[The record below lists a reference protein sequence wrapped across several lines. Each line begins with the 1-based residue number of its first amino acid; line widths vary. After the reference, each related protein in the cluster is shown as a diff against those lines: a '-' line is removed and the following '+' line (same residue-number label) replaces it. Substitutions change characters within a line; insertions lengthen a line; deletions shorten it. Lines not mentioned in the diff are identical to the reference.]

1 MGALGNRSAG
11 RRVHAAYRHPRA
23 RPRPGSAPAQPRAV
37 RHHVGAH
44 REPATRGRPSHR
56 AGSADRGGA
65 VSHTGDDTS
74 TAALTA
80 RAGPDSISRSQK
92 RTWLIDVDPPPGG
105 PRLPRAGPPW
115 EDPGLADQALQEP
128 TRPVA
133 RLHAGGGGA
142 LPGDRRP
149 AGRSL
154 HLHGQ
159 GQSGRRR
166 HERHSFLGLGNIGP
180 LAGKP
185 VMEGKGILFKAFAD
199 IDVFDLEVASEN
211 PEDVIRFC
219 QLLEPTVGGI
229 NLEDIRSP
237 DCFHIEEELRDTLSI
252 PVFHDDQHGTAIISG
267 AALLNALD
275 VVGKDVGQIRVVFAG
290 AGAAALATAE
300 HYVRLGVRREQIVMC
315 DHEGVLHTE
324 RADLDRYKSR
334 FAVRTK
340 ARTLADAFKDADV
353 FVGLSVAGIVSGD
366 MLKAMAKQPIVFA
379 LANPTPEIMPE
390 EAKQAR
396 GDAVIATGRSDFS
409 NQVNNVLGFPFI
421 FRGALDVRA
430 KKINEEMEMAA
441 TRALAALAKEEVP
454 ESVTRA
460 YGGDK
465 LKFGPDYLIPKPF
478 DPRVLLWVAPAVAWA
493 AVASGIA
500 GRIIDVEEYRAE
512 LEARLGPERQV
523 MRGLIT
529 RAQQDPPSI
538 VFPEGDDPRILRASR
553 ILADEGIARP
563 ILLGDL
569 DAIRRQADEGSLTLE
584 DIELMNP
591 RSAADRDQLAEE
603 LWQLRRRRGFTL
615 REAKARVLDPIYY
628 GLLLLRA
635 GRTDALVAGEEI
647 DYPDSIRPA
656 LEVIGVEPGRKHVSG
671 IYMMIFR
678 QQTFFFADTTVNIEP
693 DAATLAEIATAT
705 AKFVTRL
712 GVEPRIAMLS
722 FSNFGSVKHPAA
734 TKVQQ
739 AVALLHER
747 EPELQVDGEM
757 QADTAVVERILT
769 KVYPF
774 AKLRGPANVLI
785 FPDLDAANI
794 AYKLLARL
802 GDAQAIGPILVGMDR
817 PVHVLQRLSEVP
829 DIVNMAVIAAV
840 DALEHRRHA
849 RSTT

>member
-1 MGALGNRSAG
+1 VAEPCREIAG
-11 RRVHAAYRHPRA
+11 RPDEAYTYTA
-23 RPRPGSAPAQPRAV
+23 KGNLVAV
-37 RHHVGAH
+37 VTNG
-44 REPATRGRPSHR
+44 T
-56 AGSADRGGA
+56 A
-65 VSHTGDDTS
+65 V
-74 TAALTA
+74 
-80 RAGPDSISRSQK
+80 
-92 RTWLIDVDPPPGG
+92 
-105 PRLPRAGPPW
+105 
-115 EDPGLADQALQEP
+115 
-128 TRPVA
+128 
-133 RLHAGGGGA
+133 
-142 LPGDRRP
+142 
-149 AGRSL
+149 
-154 HLHGQ
+154 
-159 GQSGRRR
+159 
-166 HERHSFLGLGNIGP
+166 LGLGNIGP

-237 DCFHIEEELRDTLSI
+237 DCFHIEEELRETLSI

-396 GDAVIATGRSDFS
+396 GDAVIATGRSDFP

-454 ESVTRA
+454 DSVMRA
-460 YGGDK
+460 YG
-465 LKFGPDYLIPKPF
+465 LERLRFGPDYLIPKPF

-493 AVASGIA
+493 AVGSGVA
-500 GRIIDVEEYRAE
+500 GRVIDVDEYRAQ
-512 LEARLGPERQV
+512 LDARLGRAREV
-523 MRGLIT
+523 MRGLST
-529 RAQQDPPSI
+529 RAQQEARRI
-538 VFPEGDDPRILRASR
+538 VFPEGEDPRILKAAR
-553 ILADEGIARP
+553 ILADEGIAEP
-563 ILLGDL
+563 ILLGDP
-569 DAIRRQADEGSLTLE
+569 DAIRRQADDAGVTLE
-584 DIELMNP
+584 EI
-591 RSAADRDQLAEE
+591 QLANPTTSPQRETFAQE
-603 LWQLRRRRGFTL
+603 LWERRRRKGITL
-615 REAKARVLDPIYY
+615 REARLLVLDPLYHA
-628 GLLLLRA
+628 LLMLRA
-635 GRTDALVAGEEI
+635 GQADAVVAGVEMN
-647 DYPDSIRPA
+647 YPDAIRPA
-656 LEVIGVEPGRKHVSG
+656 LEVIGLDAGRRHASG
-671 IYMMIFR
+671 IYMLVFA
-678 QQTFFFADTTVNIEP
+678 QQTFFFADCTVNIDP
-693 DAATLAEIATAT
+693 DAETLAEIASAT
-705 AKFVTRL
+705 AEFVGRL
-712 GVEPRIAMLS
+712 EIEPRVAMLS
-722 FSNFGSVKHPAA
+722 FSNFGSVRHPQAE
-734 TKVQQ
+734 KVQR
-739 AVALLHER
+739 AVTLLHER
-747 EPELQVDGEM
+747 EPALQADGEM

-769 KVYPF
+769 GRYPF
-774 AKLRGPANVLI
+774 ARLRSPANVLI
-785 FPDLDAANI
+785 FPNLDAANI
-794 AYKLLARL
+794 SYKLLDRI
-802 GDAQAIGPILVGMDR
+802 GGAQAIGPILVGMAQ
-817 PVHVLQRLSEVP
+817 PVHVLQRGSDVN

-840 DALEHRRHA
+840 DAQEHGRRPRA
-849 RSTT
+849 

>member
-1 MGALGNRSAG
+1 VAEPCLEIAKRPDDAYLYTVKGNL
-11 RRVHAAYRHPRA
+11 V
-23 RPRPGSAPAQPRAV
+23 AV
-37 RHHVGAH
+37 VTNG
-44 REPATRGRPSHR
+44 T
-56 AGSADRGGA
+56 A
-65 VSHTGDDTS
+65 V
-74 TAALTA
+74 
-80 RAGPDSISRSQK
+80 
-92 RTWLIDVDPPPGG
+92 
-105 PRLPRAGPPW
+105 
-115 EDPGLADQALQEP
+115 
-128 TRPVA
+128 
-133 RLHAGGGGA
+133 
-142 LPGDRRP
+142 
-149 AGRSL
+149 
-154 HLHGQ
+154 
-159 GQSGRRR
+159 
-166 HERHSFLGLGNIGP
+166 LGLGNIGA

-199 IDVFDLEVASEN
+199 IDVFDLEVGSEN

-237 DCFHIEEELRDTLSI
+237 DCFYIEQRLRETLGI

-267 AALLNALD
+267 AALLNALLL
-275 VVGKDVGQIRVVFAG
+275 VKKDISKVKIVFAG
-290 AGAAALATAE
+290 AGAAAIATAE
-300 HYVRLGVRREQIVMC
+300 HYVRLGVRRENIVMA
-315 DHEGVLHTE
+315 DHKGVIFKGREG
-324 RADLDRYKSR
+324 LDEFKQR
-334 FAVRTK
+334 FAIDTH
-340 ARTLADAFKDADV
+340 ARTLADALEGADV
-353 FVGLSVAGIVSGD
+353 FVGLSVAGIVTGD
-366 MLKAMAKQPIVFA
+366 MLQAMAKQPVIFA
-379 LANPTPEIMPE
+379 LANPTPEIMPD
-390 EAKQAR
+390 EAKKAR
-396 GDAVIATGRSDFS
+396 PDAIVATGRSDFP

-441 TRALAALAKEEVP
+441 TRALAELAKQEVP
-454 ESVTRA
+454 ESVARA
-460 YGGDK
+460 YGGEK

-523 MRGLIT
+523 MRGLIS

-538 VFPEGDDPRILRASR
+538 VFPEGDDPRVLRASR

-569 DAIRRQADEGSLTLE
+569 DAIRRQADDGSLTLE
-584 DIELMNP
+584 DIELVNP
-591 RSAADRDQLAEE
+591 RTAADRDELAQE
-603 LWQLRRRRGFTL
+603 LWQRRRRRGMTL
-615 REAKARVLDPIYY
+615 REAKNRILDPMYY
-628 GLLLLRA
+628 GLLMLRA

-647 DYPDSIRPA
+647 DYPDALRPA
-656 LEVIGVEPGRKHVSG
+656 LEVIGAEPGRKHVSG

-693 DAATLAEIATAT
+693 DAETLAEIATAT

-712 GVEPRIAMLS
+712 GIEPRVAMLS

-734 TKVQQ
+734 AKVQQ

-747 EPELQVDGEM
+747 DPELQVDGEM

-769 KVYPF
+769 RVYPF

-785 FPDLDAANI
+785 FPDLNAANI

-802 GDAQAIGPILVGMDR
+802 GDAQAIGPILVGMGR

-840 DALEHRRHA
+840 DALEYRRHA
-849 RSTT
+849 GSTK